1 MAKSKK
7 GKNPWTGEE
16 YDIKDCPDCEQ
27 EAGTWDTVKS
37 IGNYMKSESKIMSDE
52 RLAICKEC
60 PHSRDLYNR
69 GWINYCNICGCMLKV
84 KTRLKSS
91 KCPDGRW

>member
-27 EAGTWDTVKS
+27 EAGTLDTVKS
-37 IGNYMKSESKIMSDE
+37 IVNYMNSESKIMSE
-52 RLAICKEC
+52 KRYAI
-60 PHSRDLYNR
+60 
-69 GWINYCNICGCMLKV
+69 
-84 KTRLKSS
+84 
-91 KCPDGRW
+91 